1 MNELA
6 LVEPDA
12 EVQTLEEP
20 EAAVLLPDR
29 ALELARSA
37 HRASTDYFDSN
48 IRNDLERDLRQ
59 WQSLHPVD
67 SKYLSPHYA
76 GRSRIMTPKTRAS
89 VIKSEAS
96 AAEAFF
102 SSVEVVNITPDD
114 KDDPQS
120 VASAAFFQALVQ
132 KRLADTDSKTSIRW
146 FQTCMGAFQEA
157 NVAGVT
163 VARVY
168 WDYQEKRG
176 IDKPSIDLLPIE
188 NFRFDPA
195 SDWRDPVGSSPYL
208 INLMPMYLKDI
219 RLRIKEGK
227 YLALED
233 SKLQAAATQ
242 RWDSV
247 RLTRQGVN
255 RTDPQDI
262 AHDINDF
269 SVVWVHEN
277 IVEVDGVDWVY
288 DTVGTDYLLSEPLP
302 IEARYRNGRGAYVI
316 GFASLE
322 AHKHYPSGIPRLTRE
337 LIREHNEI
345 RNKRIDAL
353 DFAINPRY
361 LVKRNK
367 QVDLASLRRTIPG
380 VSTLVDD
387 VDKDVREMQSG
398 SIPNAAFTET
408 EHMVTEF
415 DDLAGLFSPSSVQNN
430 RALNET
436 VGGMKMINANAD
448 QVTAYRLKT
457 FVETFVEPVLRQVV
471 ALERDFETDPRIIA
485 AAVMKAGIQWLD
497 DSLWEG
503 DFNLQVNVGMG
514 ASTPTERAN
523 LFLFGLTS
531 VKNLLSDGL
540 LAQMGANAATIT
552 KEVFA
557 MLGWRDGS
565 RFFDFP
571 EEDQVVA
578 DLVAQIKSL
587 QQQMEQKS
595 SPELIRA
602 QVDRT
607 IAETLVKRMEVLY
620 SGTQAAQALA
630 TVPRLAPVAD
640 EMLKSVGFVDQNP
653 APIFAA
659 PAGPLPGLEQNG
671 VKNPYTGVGF
681 TPGAPGAA
689 NKEEDAEA
697 DGDLAAGNTN
707 PSKPK
712 ALPKPG
718 SGVEG
723 AQAGIETVRS
733 DG

>member
-1 MNELA
+1 LNELA
-6 LVEPDA
+6 LAEPDA
-12 EVQTLEEP
+12 EVQTIEEP
-20 EAAVLLPDR
+20 EAGLTPER
-29 ALELARSA
+29 ALELALSA
-37 HRASTDYFDSN
+37 HRASTDYFDTN
-48 IRNDLERDLRQ
+48 IRGDLERDLRQ

-67 SKYLSPHYA
+67 SKYLSQHYA

-89 VIKSEAS
+89 VIKSEAA

-102 SSVEVVNITPDD
+102 SSVEIVNIAPDD

-120 VASAAFFQALVQ
+120 VASAAFYQALVQ
-132 KRLADTDSKTSIRW
+132 KRLADSDPKTSVRW
-146 FQTCMGAFQEA
+146 FLTCMGAFQESH
-157 NVAGVT
+157 VAGVT

-168 WDYQEKRG
+168 WDFQKRRG
-176 IDKPSIDLLPIE
+176 IDRPCIDLLPIE

-195 SDWRDPVGSSPYL
+195 SDWRDPIGSSPYL

-227 YLALED
+227 YLPID
-233 SKLQAAATQ
+233 DTKLQAAATQ

-255 RTDPQDI
+255 RTDPQDVSH
-262 AHDINDF
+262 AINDF

-277 IVEVDGVDWVY
+277 IVEVDGQDWIF
-288 DTVGTDYLLSEPLP
+288 DTVGTDHLLSTPVP
-302 IEARYRNGRGAYVI
+302 IESRYRNGRSAYVV
-316 GFASLE
+316 GFATIE

-337 LIREHNEI
+337 LVREHNEI
-345 RNKRIDAL
+345 RNKRVDAL

-457 FVETFVEPVLRQVV
+457 FVETWVEPVLRQVV
-471 ALERDFETDPRIIA
+471 ALERDYESDPRIIA
-485 AAVMKAGIQWLD
+485 AAVMAAGIQWLD

-503 DFNLQVNVGMG
+503 DFNLQVNIGMG
-514 ASTPTERAN
+514 ASNPTERAN

-540 LAQMGANAATIT
+540 LARMGANAATIT

-565 RFFDFP
+565 RFFSFP
-571 EEDQVVA
+571 EEDQVIA
-578 DLVAQIKSL
+578 DLVAQIEQL

-620 SGTQAAQALA
+620 SATQASQAVA
-630 TVPRLAPVAD
+630 TVPQLAPVAD
-640 EMLKSVGFVDQNP
+640 AMLGSIGFVDQNP
-653 APIFAA
+653 APIIT
-659 PAGPLPGLEQNG
+659 PPTGPVPGLTQDG

-681 TPGAPGAA
+681 TPGDAGAA
-689 NKEEDAEA
+689 EGGEDGE
-697 DGDLAAGNTN
+697 GGEKSLAAGNTN

-718 SGVEG
+718 SGLEG
-723 AQAGIETVRS
+723 AKQGIETQRA
-733 DG
+733 D